1 MCDIH
6 SVVELSMEDRL
17 FIKKLSMPEKWA
29 MWKFQIEHLM
39 KAKGLWG
46 MVVDTDNVLEGAN
59 AEF

>member
-1 MCDIH
+1 
-6 SVVELSMEDRL
+6 MEDRL

-29 MWKFQIEHLM
+29 VWKFQIEHLM

-59 AEF
+59 AEKK